1 MEKKKKKSLIKGI
14 FKGEWLAYGT
24 YKKHIVEVVLVVA
37 LIMIYISKGIVQEK
51 STERTIYVGR
61 CGQVFHLTKVEAQ
74 LWLDGRD
81 GFFTTKNASQ
91 ERALQHLYRM
101 GLVEFEEEDTLVS
114 RYRILTRCVLC
125 AAANSNVSLTVGR
138 FENSILNWLTNAGI
152 RLSMAELVYLHERNI
167 EPTKDLLYTDN
178 RQNLVE
184 TIYTRDNIFDN
195 ILECQMERAICR
207 DKVTAAI
214 MVLLSQKKIVL
225 L

>member
-1 MEKKKKKSLIKGI
+1 
-14 FKGEWLAYGT
+14 
-24 YKKHIVEVVLVVA
+24 
-37 LIMIYISKGIVQEK
+37 
-51 STERTIYVGR
+51 
-61 CGQVFHLTKVEAQ
+61 
-74 LWLDGRD
+74 
-81 GFFTTKNASQ
+81 
-91 ERALQHLYRM
+91 
-101 GLVEFEEEDTLVS
+101 
-114 RYRILTRCVLC
+114 
-125 AAANSNVSLTVGR
+125 
-138 FENSILNWLTNAGI
+138 
-152 RLSMAELVYLHERNI
+152 MAELVYLHERNI

>member
-1 MEKKKKKSLIKGI
+1 
-14 FKGEWLAYGT
+14 
-24 YKKHIVEVVLVVA
+24 
-37 LIMIYISKGIVQEK
+37 MIYISKGIVQEK
-51 STERTIYVGR
+51 STERNIYVGR

-91 ERALQHLYRM
+91 EQHLYRM
-101 GLVEFEEEDTLVS
+101 GLVEFEDEDTLVS
-114 RYRILTRCVLC
+114 RYRIFARCVLC
-125 AAANSNVSLTVGR
+125 AAANYNVSLTVGR
-138 FENSILNWLTNAGI
+138 FENSILIWLTNAGI

-184 TIYTRDNIFDN
+184 TIYTRENIFDN
-195 ILECQMERAICR
+195 ILECQMEHAICR
-207 DKVTAAI
+207 DKVIAAI

>member
-1 MEKKKKKSLIKGI
+1 
-14 FKGEWLAYGT
+14 
-24 YKKHIVEVVLVVA
+24 
-37 LIMIYISKGIVQEK
+37 
-51 STERTIYVGR
+51 
-61 CGQVFHLTKVEAQ
+61 
-74 LWLDGRD
+74 
-81 GFFTTKNASQ
+81 
-91 ERALQHLYRM
+91 M

-184 TIYTRDNIFDN
+184 TIYTYIYFDN

>member
-1 MEKKKKKSLIKGI
+1 
-14 FKGEWLAYGT
+14 
-24 YKKHIVEVVLVVA
+24 
-37 LIMIYISKGIVQEK
+37 MIYISKGIVQEK
-51 STERTIYVGR
+51 STERNIYVGR

-184 TIYTRDNIFDN
+184 TIYTRENIFDN
-195 ILECQMERAICR
+195 ILECQMELAICR